1 MIRPGG
7 GDDPDLNPRSMG
19 RSTAVRAGE
28 LAGLYVVHGMSYL
41 RKQPATIT
49 DIARLSGVSK
59 RTVSRVINK
68 SPKVNQATREKVQGI
83 IDDLSYRPNVQ
94 ARGLAARR
102 SYFLGMIY
110 DNPDALYIDEVQRG
124 VLSVCREL
132 GYELVVHP
140 CDQNSDTLT
149 SEAIAFVDRSK
160 LDGVIILP
168 PVSEDNDLA
177 GALGKDDVR
186 YVRLASIAL
195 DTADHVVV
203 SNERSAVAAMAEYLV
218 GLGHRRIGYVAGPK
232 GRKSTRERLEG
243 FCDALDKHG
252 CALPEEMILR
262 GAYTFESGK
271 ACGHALLETSDP
283 PTAIFASNDEMAA
296 GVIYAAQELGLKVPD
311 DVSVA
316 GFDDSVLATRIM
328 PSLTTIRRPVREMAR
343 LATTKLIASIDGREE
358 EARMGIFLDPVLI
371 VRDST
376 VPVQPAKDDKEP
388 SSIPRSGAA

>member
-1 MIRPGG
+1 
-7 GDDPDLNPRSMG
+7 
-19 RSTAVRAGE
+19 
-28 LAGLYVVHGMSYL
+28 MSYL
-41 RKQPATIT
+41 KKQPVTIT
-49 DIARLSGVSK
+49 DIARISGVSK
-59 RTVSRVINK
+59 RTVSRVINN
-68 SPKVNQATREKVQGI
+68 SSKVGEGTRAKVQTI
-83 IDDLSYRPNVQ
+83 IDDLSFRPNVQ

-140 CDQNSDTLT
+140 CERNGGSLT
-149 SEAIAFVDRSK
+149 REAIAFVERSK
-160 LDGVIILP
+160 LDGVIVLP
-168 PVSEDNDLA
+168 PVSEDNELA
-177 GALGKDDVR
+177 GALGKSDVH

-218 GLGHRRIGYVAGPK
+218 VLGHRRIGYVAGPE

-243 FCDALDKHG
+243 FCEALAKHG
-252 CALPEEMILR
+252 YTPGEDMIVR
-262 GAYTFESGK
+262 GDYSFESGTR
-271 ACGHALLETSDP
+271 CGRALLGMSP
-283 PTAIFASNDEMAA
+283 RPTAIFASNDEMAV
-296 GVIYAAQELGLKVPD
+296 GVIYAAQDLGLKVPE

-316 GFDDSVLATRIM
+316 GFDDSALATRIR

-343 LATTKLIASIDGREE
+343 LATTKLIASIDGRES
-358 EARMGIFLDPVLI
+358 EARMGIFLDPLLM

-376 VPVQPAKDDKEP
+376 RPIQPATNPKKSP
-388 SSIPRSGAA
+388 STRPHRGS